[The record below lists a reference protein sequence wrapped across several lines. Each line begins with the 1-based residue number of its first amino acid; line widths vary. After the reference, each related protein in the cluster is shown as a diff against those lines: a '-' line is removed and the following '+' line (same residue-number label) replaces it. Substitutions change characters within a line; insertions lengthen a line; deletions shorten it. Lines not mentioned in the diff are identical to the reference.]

1 MQKNSKKEVFNYQAE
16 VSQLLNIVTN
26 SLYSNKEIF
35 LRELISN
42 AFDAIEKVRFLSMT
56 DNNLNITNKDYKI
69 YVDFDIKKET
79 ITIKDNGIG
88 MSKEEVIKNLGT
100 IAKSG
105 TKEFFNAL
113 TGNKEKDSALIGQ
126 FGVGFYSSF
135 VVASKVVVVTRK
147 VGEDK
152 LNAVIWSSK
161 GDGKFSIEDISKN
174 EYGTE
179 VILYLKKDE
188 LNLLNSWKLRSI
200 INKYAD
206 YINIPILMKKTLS
219 PDDEEKQKKG
229 EIIIPEEEVINKTQ
243 AIWVRQKSEIKNEE
257 YEEFYKNITHDF
269 EKPLCWEHYKI
280 EGKLEYKS
288 ILFVPKKAPF
298 DLWQPNKS
306 RGLKLYIQKVFIM
319 NDADQFL
326 PHYLRFVKGIVDS
339 NDLPLNISREILQN
353 NKIINIM
360 KTSITRRVLS
370 ILENIYDKDKK
381 KYYEFWKEFGQVL
394 KEGIAEDS
402 NNKDR
407 LSKIYLFSSS
417 IHNDKDQKVS
427 LKDYI
432 SRMGKKQNKIYY
444 ITSETFN
451 SAQNSPNL
459 EVFRKNNIEVILLYE
474 RIDEWLVTH
483 LTEFEGKKLQSVS
496 KGILDLQELDIK
508 DQKETN
514 KKENKEDKDILIDI
528 SDMLKDKVKKVRYT
542 SRLSNYPSCIVY
554 DENDMSPQM
563 EKIMRATGQKIS
575 LSKPI
580 LELNPNH
587 LFIDILKKEKST
599 DKKILL
605 SNLLLEQAILAEGG
619 QLDNPSE
626 FIFKLNSFLS
636 GLLSNKDKTDAN

>member
-1 MQKNSKKEVFNYQAE
+1 
-16 VSQLLNIVTN
+16 
-26 SLYSNKEIF
+26 
-35 LRELISN
+35 
-42 AFDAIEKVRFLSMT
+42 
-56 DNNLNITNKDYKI
+56 
-69 YVDFDIKKET
+69 
-79 ITIKDNGIG
+79 
-88 MSKEEVIKNLGT
+88 
-100 IAKSG
+100 
-105 TKEFFNAL
+105 
-113 TGNKEKDSALIGQ
+113 
-126 FGVGFYSSF
+126 
-135 VVASKVVVVTRK
+135 
-147 VGEDK
+147 
-152 LNAVIWSSK
+152 
-161 GDGKFSIEDISKN
+161 
-174 EYGTE
+174 
-179 VILYLKKDE
+179 
-188 LNLLNSWKLRSI
+188 
-200 INKYAD
+200 
-206 YINIPILMKKTLS
+206 
-219 PDDEEKQKKG
+219 
-229 EIIIPEEEVINKTQ
+229 
-243 AIWVRQKSEIKNEE
+243 
-257 YEEFYKNITHDF
+257 
-269 EKPLCWEHYKI
+269 
-280 EGKLEYKS
+280 
-288 ILFVPKKAPF
+288 
-298 DLWQPNKS
+298 
-306 RGLKLYIQKVFIM
+306 M